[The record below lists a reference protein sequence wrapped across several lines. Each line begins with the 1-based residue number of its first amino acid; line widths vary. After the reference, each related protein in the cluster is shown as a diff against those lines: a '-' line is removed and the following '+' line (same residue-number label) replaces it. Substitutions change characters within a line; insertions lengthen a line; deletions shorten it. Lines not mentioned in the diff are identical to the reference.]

1 MNGRTEHGI
10 PKAFIGGF
18 RSGTTLLVNLMGMH
32 PQVSAWYEAKFL
44 AEALRW
50 MRVLQFPGE
59 LEVESGYCAPP
70 QPPGFTLEAVAGRM
84 RSQMEYDDARV
95 RGFTDSGKAVHE
107 RYPLGADRIHY
118 SLNEALSALG
128 RWQST
133 LKDGVDSFAIAQ
145 ATDKLIQELG
155 SRHLQAEPGKLLINK
170 TPELTRFGCELRSS
184 IGPHKMIL
192 MVRDGREVV
201 RSASALRWAEP
212 VRLAYLWRELI
223 LQSREAARTAP
234 EDYLEIRYEDLISD
248 PSLIVDRICRFLAI
262 PLLGG
267 AIVRDYER
275 QLGIAISPRTAR
287 CPYPD
292 QAEFDEIAIR
302 EAGDM
307 LQELGYL
314 DR

>member
-1 MNGRTEHGI
+1 MNGQTAYGV

-18 RSGTTLLVNLMGMH
+18 RSGTTLLINLMGMH

-59 LEVESGYCAPP
+59 FEVESGYCAPP
-70 QPPGFTLEAVAGRM
+70 QPSGFSLEAVASRM
-84 RSQMEYDDARV
+84 RSQMEYDDARL
-95 RGFTDSGKAVHE
+95 RGLTHSGKGEHE

-118 SLNEALSALG
+118 SLHDALAALG

-133 LKDGVDSFAIAQ
+133 LVGEVDGVATAQ
-145 ATDKLIQELG
+145 ATGGLIQELG
-155 SRHLQAEPGKLLINK
+155 SRHLQAEPGNFLINK

-201 RSASALRWAEP
+201 RSASALGWAEP

-223 LQSREAARTAP
+223 RQSREAALPAP
-234 EDYLEIRYEDLISD
+234 EDYLEIRYEDLVGE
-248 PSLIVDRICRFLAI
+248 PTLIIDRICRFLAI
-262 PLLGG
+262 PPLGPD
-267 AIVRDYER
+267 IVQEYER
-275 QLGIAISPRTAR
+275 QAGIAISPRTAGS
-287 CPYPD
+287 PYPD
-292 QAEFDEIAIR
+292 QAAFDEIAIR

>member
-1 MNGRTEHGI
+1 MNGRTEHGV

-18 RSGTTLLVNLMGMH
+18 RSGTTLLVNLLGMH

-50 MRVLQFPGE
+50 MRVLQNPGE
-59 LEVESGYCAPP
+59 LEVESEYCVPA

-95 RGFTDSGKAVHE
+95 RGFTDSGKGAHE
-107 RYPLGADRIHY
+107 CYPLGADRIHY
-118 SLNEALSALG
+118 SLNDALSALG
-128 RWQST
+128 RWQTT
-133 LKDGVDSFAIAQ
+133 LKDRVDGIATAQ
-145 ATDKLIQELG
+145 ATARLIQELG
-155 SRHLQAEPGKLLINK
+155 SRHLQAEPGKFLINK

-201 RSASALRWAEP
+201 RSAAALGWAEP

-223 LQSREAARTAP
+223 LQSREAALPAP
-234 EDYLEIRYEDLISD
+234 EDYLEIRYEDLVSD
-248 PSLIVDRICRFLAI
+248 PSRIIDRICRFLDI
-262 PLLGG
+262 PSLGP
-267 AIVRDYER
+267 AIVLEYER
-275 QLGIAISPRTAR
+275 LAGIAISPRAAKS
-287 CPYPD
+287 PYPD
-292 QAEFDEIAIR
+292 QAAFDEIAIR